1 LFIPTPLQAKLFPC
15 DEKYSDKEIAELEKS
30 WARVIKEKILPFLGS
45 VELRFLQFFHK
56 TMGRP
61 IKYISVLIVMH
72 IFKEMYDW
80 TDEELIEHVKF
91 DKRFEF
97 AFDLS
102 YDELLVCQKTL
113 HNFRVL
119 IRKQDLARAIFDDA
133 TAHIITL
140 FNLDVG
146 RQRIDS
152 THISSNMAKLSR
164 LGLFVRV
171 IENFLY
177 KLKKLNPE
185 AYEVLPARFDER
197 YGQRRGYF
205 ADARSKKVKHRLGE
219 SAQDI
224 YDLID
229 RFKEDEVLSSLKV
242 MAHLKRVFQ
251 EHCQV
256 RQTQDEVAIT
266 VHTPED
272 EEKSQDPNASEP
284 KEPSKP
290 EEGSTDVMLK
300 DAQEVE
306 SGSLQNPSDD
316 EAAYGYKGQGYEA
329 TFSETCS
336 ASNAFEVITDVQ
348 VDPSCHSDQNTTVDA
363 VDRLEAKGMKPKTM
377 FGDGGFVSGENIV
390 ECREREVDLQ
400 GNLTGVDKEPD
411 RLKLADFTFAE
422 DGLTVEACPA
432 GEPPLDQRAENAR
445 QPKSKANESYL
456 VHFDLE
462 ICKRCALADR
472 CPVKR
477 QKKKATLRFSLG
489 QLASSQRRRE
499 QETEIFK
506 ERNNIRA
513 GIESTNGEMKT
524 RQGLGKLRVRRQPVV
539 EQTVIFKALACNV
552 KRMVKYVQAIQVIP
566 LIPQNEVKLEVKLA
580 NC

>member
-1 LFIPTPLQAKLFPC
+1 MFIPTPLQAKLFPC

-30 WARVIKEKILPFLGS
+30 WARIIKEKILPFLGS

-80 TDEELIEHVKF
+80 TDEELIEHIKF

-102 YDELLVCQKTL
+102 YEELLVCQKTL

-185 AYEVLPARFDER
+185 AYEALPARFDER

-242 MAHLKRVFQ
+242 MAHLQRVFQ

-266 VHTPED
+266 VHAPED
-272 EEKSQDPNASEP
+272 EEKSQDPNHSEP
-284 KEPSKP
+284 KEPSRP
-290 EEGSTDVMLK
+290 EEGSTEVMLK

-336 ASNAFEVITDVQ
+336 ESNAFEVITDVQ

-432 GEPPLDQRAENAR
+432 GKPPLDQCAENAR

-462 ICKRCALADR
+462 SCKRCALADR

-566 LIPQNEVKLEVKLA
+566 LMPQNGVKGDAKLA